1 MNARKLVVIGL
12 ILAAVASFFFFD
24 LGQYLTLES
33 IKRLHGPLR
42 AEVRGHPWWAGA
54 LFFLAYVALTA
65 FSFPGTVV
73 LTLLGGALFGLIG
86 GTLLV
91 SFASTVGAT
100 IAMLMSRFMMRDW
113 FQKRFGRHIA
123 GIDRGLTRDGP
134 LYLFS
139 LRLMPVIPFVL
150 LNPALGLTRVR
161 FWTFWWTTW
170 AGMLP
175 GNAVYVAAGRE
186 LARIDSLSG
195 ILSPSMITTL
205 VLLGVFPLL
214 ANKLLGVYKARKA
227 YKGWRKPRR
236 FERNLIVIG
245 GGAGGLA
252 AAELAASMKARVT
265 LIERNA
271 LGGDSLNAGSVP
283 SKALV
288 RFARLAHDRVCGER
302 LGFARAR
309 GELDFGAVMDG
320 VRASVGKVA
329 PQASVARYEQ
339 LGVEVIAGE
348 ARVVSPWEVE
358 VDGRTLSARS
368 LILATGSRPT
378 IPDIP
383 GLAEVEPL
391 TSDSIWQL
399 RQRPA
404 RLLVLGGG
412 PVACELGQAFQRLGS
427 QVTLVHRGE
436 RLLACEEEEAG
447 EVLAQ
452 ALRADGV
459 DLRLGHVTQR
469 FEIGEGER
477 RMVCQDPHG
486 RELSLP
492 FDEVLVA
499 VGRSANLDGFG
510 LEQFSLEPGE
520 DGTLEVNE
528 YLATRM
534 PNIYAIGDVAGPYR
548 FTHMAVRQ
556 ARYAVFNA
564 LFGMFWRLKVSYR
577 VTPRATFTSPQVA
590 RVGLSEQEA
599 REQEVEFEVTR
610 LDLAALDRAQ
620 IDETPDGFVKV
631 LTVPGKD
638 RILGVTVV
646 GEQASETLAEFVMAM
661 KHKIG
666 LKKLLATVHIYPTF
680 SEANHRLATLWKR
693 DHAPRRQRLLRWA
706 ERINRRRVS
715 EPPA

>member
-54 LFFLAYVALTA
+54 LFFLAYAGLTA

-91 SFASTVGAT
+91 SFASTVGAA

-123 GIDRGLTRDGP
+123 GIDRGLARDGP

-150 LNPALGLTRVR
+150 LNPALGLTRVK

-227 YKGWRKPRR
+227 YKGWRKPKR

-245 GGAGGLA
+245 AGAGGLA
-252 AAELAASMKARVT
+252 AAELATSMKARVT
-265 LIERNA
+265 LIERKS
-271 LGGDSLNAGSVP
+271 LGGDSLNTGSVP
-283 SKALV
+283 SKALI
-288 RFARLAHDRVCGER
+288 RSARLAHEMARGER
-302 LGFARAR
+302 LGLVEAR
-309 GELDFGAVMDG
+309 GKVDFAAVMER
-320 VRASVGKVA
+320 VRAVIEAVALHDSVE
-329 PQASVARYEQ
+329 RYEK

-358 VDGRTLSARS
+358 VDGRTLSARN
-368 LILATGSRPT
+368 LIIATGSRPT
-378 IPDIP
+378 MPDIP
-383 GLAEVEPL
+383 GLADVEPL
-391 TSDSIWQL
+391 TSDSVWSL
-399 RQRPA
+399 RQRPE

-427 QVTLVHRGE
+427 QVTLVHRGD
-436 RLLACEEEEAG
+436 RLLACEEPEAG
-447 EVLAQ
+447 EVIAQ
-452 ALRADGV
+452 TLRAEGMDV
-459 DLRLGHVTQR
+459 RLGHVPQR
-469 FEIGEGER
+469 FEVRDGER
-477 RMVCQDPHG
+477 RMVCQAPHG
-486 RELSLP
+486 SELSLP

-499 VGRSANLDGFG
+499 VGRSANLEGFG
-510 LEQFSLEPGE
+510 LEQLRLEPGE

-548 FTHMAVRQ
+548 FTHMAARQ
-556 ARYAVFNA
+556 ARYAVFNG
-564 LFGMFWRLKVSYR
+564 LFGMFWRLKMSYR

-590 RVGLSEQEA
+590 RVGLCEHEA
-599 REQEVEFEVTR
+599 REQDVEFEVTR
-610 LDLAALDRAQ
+610 FDLAELDRA
-620 IDETPDGFVKV
+620 IADEAPDGFVKV

-646 GEQASETLAEFVMAM
+646 GEHASETITEFVMAM

-666 LKKLLATVHIYPTF
+666 LKKLLETVHIYPTF
-680 SEANHRLATLWKR
+680 AEANHSLATVWKR
-693 DHAPRRQRLLRWA
+693 DHAPQRLLRWA